1 MIFKRVSDKEIAD
14 MNRYLLN
21 CMSQSMLEKAI
32 DEIGLTSI
40 EKEIT
45 LLRYG
50 KARLTVEELCKQLNI
65 SPETYKKHRRNI
77 LYKISIFFSN
87 QHFEV

>member
-1 MIFKRVSDKEIAD
+1 MIFKRVSDEEIAD

-21 CMSQSMLEKAI
+21 CMSQSMLEKVI

-40 EKEIT
+40 EEEIT

-50 KARLTVEELCKQLNI
+50 KARLTVDELCEQLNI
-65 SPETYKKHRRNI
+65 SPGTYKKHRRNI
-77 LYKISIFFSN
+77 LYKISLFFAN